1 MYRMDADLPDLIAA
15 LQSPLCYPHSVTQVT
30 LVQTHISWVL
40 LAGDFAYKV
49 KKPLKL
55 AFLDFS
61 TLALRHARCCD
72 ELRLNQRFA
81 PDIYLEVVAI
91 TAGADG
97 PQFGG
102 AGEPLE
108 WAVKMRRFDEAA
120 RLDRVCGRGELLPA
134 HLSGLAKTLVAFHQ
148 SADVAPA
155 GSPCGGAKLI
165 ASQAQDNFTEL
176 LRLCSR
182 AEVQTRLL
190 ALQRL
195 TQTQAEQLAAQMQT
209 RQQEGWVRECHG
221 DLHLA
226 NLVLLNGQ
234 VRMFDCL
241 EFSPELRWID
251 VTSDIAFT
259 YADLLAHGRNGLA
272 NWFVNE
278 VWSHSGDYAAAPLL
292 RFYAVYRC
300 LVRAK
305 VATIRVHQAHGDG
318 GEVLGN
324 FTLAERLVAPQRL
337 QLTITHGLAGSGKT
351 WASDKL
357 LQNDTQAPTIR
368 LRADVQRKRLFG
380 LDPLGHSGAGLGSGI
395 YSPQAHSQTYTHL
408 RRQAGQLLRAGW
420 SVMVDATFLMRA
432 DRDMFRALAAELGA
446 GFAILAPQATP
457 EQLRERILARQAGA
471 QDASEATLAVL
482 AQQLRVLEPLADDEV
497 DVLVL

>member
-1 MYRMDADLPDLIAA
+1 MKEDLPDLIAA
-15 LQSPLCYPHSVTQVT
+15 LLSPQSYAHSVTQVS

-40 LAGDFAYKV
+40 LADDFAYKI

-81 PDIYLEVVAI
+81 PDIYLDVIPI
-91 TAGADG
+91 TSGAAGW
-97 PQFGG
+97 QFGG

-108 WAVKMRRFDEAA
+108 WAVKMRRFDEAG
-120 RLDRVCGRGELLPA
+120 RLDRICDRGELLPA
-134 HLSGLAKTLVAFHQ
+134 HLSGLAQTLVVFHQ

-155 GSPCGGAKLI
+155 GSPYGCAELI
-165 ASQAQDNFTEL
+165 TSQAQDNFTDL
-176 LRLCSR
+176 LRLSPR

-190 ALQRL
+190 ALQHW
-195 TQTQAEQLAAQMQT
+195 TQTQANQLASLMQT
-209 RQQEGWVRECHG
+209 RQRSGWVRECHG

-226 NLVLLNGQ
+226 NLVLLDKQ

-251 VTSDIAFT
+251 VASDIAFT
-259 YADLLAHGRNGLA
+259 YADLLAHGRHGLA

-278 VWSHSGDYAAAPLL
+278 VWSHSGDYDAAALL

-305 VATIRVHQAHGDG
+305 VAAIRVDQTHGDDG
-318 GEVLGN
+318 DVLAAIS
-324 FTLAERLVAPQRL
+324 LAERLIAPQRL

-351 WASDKL
+351 WASNGL
-357 LQNDTQAPTIR
+357 LQSDTLAPTIR
-368 LRADVQRKRLFG
+368 LRSDVQRKRLFG
-380 LDPLGHSGAGLGSGI
+380 LAPLADSGSGLASGI
-395 YSPQAHSQTYTHL
+395 YGPKAHSQTYGHL
-408 RRQAGQLLRAGW
+408 QQQARQLLCAGW
-420 SVMVDATFLMRA
+420 SVLVDAAFLQRG
-432 DRDMFRALAAELGA
+432 DRDAFAALAAELGA
-446 GFAILAPQATP
+446 DFAILAPKATP
-457 EQLRERILARQAGA
+457 EQLRQRIIARSA
-471 QDASEATLAVL
+471 QGSDASEATLAVL
-482 AQQLRVLEPLADDEV
+482 AQQQRVLEPLGNDEKEKV
-497 DVLVL
+497 IAL